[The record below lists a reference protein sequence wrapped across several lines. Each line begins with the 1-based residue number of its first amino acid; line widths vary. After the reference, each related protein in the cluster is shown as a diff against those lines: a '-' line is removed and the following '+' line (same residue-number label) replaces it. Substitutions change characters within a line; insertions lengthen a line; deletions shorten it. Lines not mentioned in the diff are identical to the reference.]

1 MLPPPIQAM
10 QKLNFKSEKTPNR
23 QSLFGTYKTWQ
34 EKLVDTIPSESNVQ
48 PTIVLPNTA
57 STMYHHKLNSN
68 ADDVNKLLSHT
79 DFPSAMYIKSNQSKK
94 SWLQDLLQKEVAK
107 PSIPSHVQMET
118 LSMMKLDDMNRFN
131 NKQLVESETEIT
143 PPYFVPTIQPLI
155 ATDNKML
162 FKEITK
168 PMSPMNLII
177 QGHSRVKT
185 YGQGIEERDPKII
198 EVKSVENPVV
208 NRVVSKDE
216 HGVQFDVKHLHAN
229 NSNRT
234 QNASL
239 NSTESEN
246 SPVAGLLSL
255 LDLSFGDF
263 LDNSSDVNQTKL
275 NEIKVL

>member
-1 MLPPPIQAM
+1 MLPPPIQAV
-10 QKLNFKSEKTPNR
+10 QKLNFKNEKSPNR
-23 QSLFGTYKTWQ
+23 QSPFGTYKTWR

-57 STMYHHKLNSN
+57 PTMYHHKLNSN
-68 ADDVNKLLSHT
+68 ADDVNKLFSHT
-79 DFPSAMYIKSNQSKK
+79 DFQSPMYIKSNQSKK

-107 PSIPSHVQMET
+107 PTIPSHVQVET
-118 LSMMKLDDMNRFN
+118 LTMMKLDDMNHFN
-131 NKQLVESETEIT
+131 TKMVVESETEIT
-143 PPYFVPTIQPLI
+143 PPYFVPTIQPSI
-155 ATDNKML
+155 ANDNKIL
-162 FKEITK
+162 FKETPK
-168 PMSPMNLII
+168 PMNLII

-185 YGQGIEERDPKII
+185 YGQGTEERDPKII
-198 EVKSVENPVV
+198 EVKSLENPVV

-216 HGVQFDVKHLHAN
+216 NGVQFDVKHLHAN
-229 NSNRT
+229 SSNRT
-234 QNASL
+234 QNTSL
-239 NSTESEN
+239 NSTAESEN